1 MQHIPRRRDNRQ
13 RCNAAMTQRR
23 MVEEANCFYE
33 HKRKYLSLQATTAC
47 RDKFL
52 GHDNKEKVK
61 ISNRLIPGIMYFP

>member
-1 MQHIPRRRDNRQ
+1 ML
-13 RCNAAMTQRR
+13 QRR
-23 MVEEANCFYE
+23 MVAETNCFYE

-52 GHDNKEKVK
+52 GHDNKKKVK